1 MTGSATETA
10 LIQDVAQVEDFA
22 GRCFRGSAG
31 DQVGVELEFLVFDR
45 ADPALHV
52 PADRIAAALPS
63 PPGGSRVTFEP
74 GGQFWAAL
82 FRDAVELALGP
93 FDLGQRLYFL

>member
-45 ADPALHV
+45 TDPALHV
-52 PADRIAAALPS
+52 PADRIAAVRNGAHHSPS
-63 PPGGSRVTFEP
+63 
-74 GGQFWAAL
+74 
-82 FRDAVELALGP
+82 
-93 FDLGQRLYFL
+93 